1 MDVEPDEVEPAVP
14 MVPIK
19 PASMPPPPPPRV
31 GPPRAPDAPTD
42 GGRFRAPP
50 PVPPSPPRP
59 GSVRPPPIPPRP
71 PTATPSGTQTAA
83 RPRPPTSTPIGL
95 GAAPRPSPPLSAP
108 AEPVT
113 SAPEPEPPKRPP
125 PPVSKR
131 SGPGETTMHG
141 LLSELEDE
149 VAGVRPPSEFDVQV
163 PVPPADDPFASV
175 RIPPA
180 EPVPPTEPDLE
191 RARMLA
197 EACEAELAKNPAA
210 PRAARL
216 HFELARLHESP
227 LYDLRRAAAHYQ
239 EAYARAPEHLPTI
252 RGMRRVLI
260 ARRNYQNALPLFDA
274 EIRVTAD
281 PRRKASLYY
290 AKGRFLEDALGN
302 RDEARKVYTTAI
314 ELDRSATAILKA
326 VEHSEFDAGA
336 WDALARTYEKE
347 ATATGSDNRYR
358 AQLVVRRARL
368 LEQKKKDQ
376 DGAIELYETALRL
389 DPRASGALTA
399 LKRLHQTQR
408 RWRDLI
414 RVLEKEAS
422 QTTDPIVRTMALYR
436 VARLHRS
443 ELGNRQEAVAALER
457 ARESAPEDPM
467 IAAELA
473 ELYEE
478 IDRPDALAG
487 VLDALAAQATDPNE
501 KADHLERIA
510 NLFEG
515 RLADHESAIRYHEA
529 ALRIKPAFVP
539 ALQALGKLYREHERW
554 EPLIAMHQAEADSTD
569 DVTRRAA
576 AHASIADI
584 CETALQAPELA
595 AEHYGRA
602 LGQVPGYP
610 PAFKGLTRLLSLA
623 GRWRE
628 LIEVYERAVDQAK
641 DSARAITFLM
651 KIGAVYDAELNEP
664 AHAAHTYRRVLG
676 MDPNHLGAIH
686 ELQQATERAGRYQEL
701 VDALVL
707 EAEKT
712 KDKAVVAAL
721 LHRAGEVLDDKLS
734 DREGALAMFRKVLAS
749 DPKYVP
755 AVVSVGRL
763 YYRTGRW
770 DDLLD
775 TYQRELELT
784 PQGSEAAAILH
795 KMGELCEERIGRD
808 DEALKHYRKAVEH
821 DPTHRPSVRAL
832 ERLLEERGEHGEL
845 VKVLETEL
853 SGASDPHV
861 RARIASRIG
870 ETYEQRL
877 GQADKALG
885 AYAQAQTSLPT
896 YRPATDALA
905 RLRADRRAWDRL
917 VDDLKHE
924 AESARDPEIAIE
936 ALMRQAEIWSE
947 ELNEPKRAIHCY
959 EQVLARNPAHLAALL
974 ALETLYR
981 RASMWGEL
989 GQVELSLAHVY
1000 DEPEAKATAL
1010 RELARLQE
1018 LHGQLVHGDPA
1029 ETHRAVLTLVA
1040 RDRASLLALERIA
1053 IERHDRRLLL
1063 EVDRVLSAEAEDKVT
1078 RAFHLVRMG
1087 ECLEAENADE
1097 QALEAFRAVLEF
1109 DADNLAATRGF
1120 ARIAEGSGDP
1130 TVIAEAARREA
1141 RIATDGE
1148 AAARLLVRS
1157 AALRIDK
1164 LDDREGA
1171 RRDLERALELA
1182 PDNAE
1187 AAGRLSDLLRRS
1199 REYAV
1204 LADLLSR
1211 AATSAKSSERITTL
1225 WAEVGSLQAEHLDN
1239 LPGALSSLTRVL
1251 RAAPNHIPAM
1261 RKLAE
1266 LYERDAQWNEAVN
1279 LLSRVVQLAPDRT
1292 VLRDAHLALATI
1304 WSEHLNETPRA
1315 LVSLQAVLALDPE
1328 NTSALARLADL
1339 QERDG
1344 KTDYAIETARK
1355 LLLVAKDD
1363 TVQAEGLL
1371 RLARLSDK
1379 RGDDRGAEQAL
1390 LDAVTLEG
1398 PGSESALELKVR
1410 LVTATGWD
1418 RYAKALLSHVDRLN
1432 ARAEETTAV
1441 HLELARVLQDQL
1453 GRPKEAID
1461 LLRSAITVAKNPSAL
1476 RMDLATRLRTNGDNG
1491 AAIDELRIM
1500 LREDLARTDV
1510 WREIVRNFEAMHR
1523 VAEARHAL
1531 MPLAVLGAAT
1541 SAEQRLLTE
1550 RAREPLAS
1558 PAGALAGD
1566 VLLQLGPKG
1575 PSEDA
1580 AYALLVALL
1589 EALPKMAT
1597 VDLEAYGLTP
1607 RDKVMTKHGHPQ
1619 RQLADRIASIVG
1631 AGEFDLFVHR
1641 VRTRGVAVEL
1651 GEPPIVLVPA
1661 SIAELPIPQQI
1672 FLLARPI
1679 VAIARKVH
1687 PIEKL
1692 TPRELEVLM
1701 AAAARSISPGYGT
1714 GLTNEEDLEGQS
1726 KRIQKVLS
1734 RRGRKSVADLARSY
1748 TQSPRLD
1755 FVRWVDDLTKITQRI
1770 AGILSDDLGACVEVI
1785 QRRDRDLAGLS
1796 GREVL
1801 GRSREAS
1808 DLTRFWVSEA
1818 ALLLRQRL
1826 GMLANLGPPAPPR
1839 G

>member
-1 MDVEPDEVEPAVP
+1 MDVEPDEIEPAVP
-14 MVPIK
+14 IAPIK
-19 PASMPPPPPPRV
+19 TASMPPPPPPRT
-31 GPPRAPDAPTD
+31 RAPDAPSD
-42 GGRFRAPP
+42 GGRFKAPP
-50 PVPPSPPRP
+50 PVPM
-59 GSVRPPPIPPRP
+59 
-71 PTATPSGTQTAA
+71 Q
-83 RPRPPTSTPIGL
+83 
-95 GAAPRPSPPLSAP
+95 
-108 AEPVT
+108 
-113 SAPEPEPPKRPP
+113 PP
-125 PPVSKR
+125 PPPSRSSSVKPPPVPPPRATPHATPPAVPHAPPPATPAPSLQGGHRPPSSPTGKR
-131 SGPGETTMHG
+131 AGPGETTMHG

-149 VAGVRPPSEFDVQV
+149 VANVRAPSDLEIPVQV
-163 PVPPADDPFASV
+163 DDPFASV
-175 RIPPA
+175 RIAPS
-180 EPVPPTEPDLE
+180 EPVPPSEPDLE

-197 EACEAELAKNPAA
+197 EACEAELAKNPAS

-239 EAYARAPEHLPTI
+239 EAYSRASEHLPTI

-274 EIRVTAD
+274 EIRITAD
-281 PRRKASLYY
+281 PRRKAALYH

-302 RDEARKVYTTAI
+302 REEARKVYTTAI
-314 ELDRSATAILKA
+314 ELDRSATSILKA
-326 VEHSEFDAGA
+326 VEQAEFDAGA

-347 ATATGSDNRYR
+347 ATATGGDNRHR
-358 AQLVVRRARL
+358 ALLVVRRARL

-376 DGAIELYETALRL
+376 DAAIELYETALRL
-389 DPRASGALTA
+389 DPHASGALAA

-414 RVLEKEAS
+414 RVLEKEA
-422 QTTDPIVRTMALYR
+422 QHTNDPIVRTMALYR
-436 VARLHRS
+436 VARLHRA
-443 ELGNRQEAVAALER
+443 ELGNHHEAVTALER
-457 ARESAPEDPM
+457 ARETSPEDPM

-478 IDRPDALAG
+478 VDRPDALVG
-487 VLDALAAQATDPNE
+487 VLDALAAQATDPAE
-501 KADHLERIA
+501 KVDHLERIA
-510 NLFEG
+510 NLFET
-515 RLADHESAIRYHEA
+515 RLADHEAAIRYHEA
-529 ALRIKPAFVP
+529 ALRIKPTYVP
-539 ALQALGKLYREHERW
+539 ALQALGKLYREHSRW
-554 EPLIAMHQAEADSTD
+554 EPLIAMLTAEADAAED
-569 DVTRRAA
+569 ITRRAA

-584 CETALQAPELA
+584 CETSLGAADLA
-595 AEHYGRA
+595 ADHYGRA

-610 PAFKGLTRLLSLA
+610 PAFKGLTRLLSLG

-641 DSARAITFLM
+641 DPTRAITFLM
-651 KIGAVYDAELNEP
+651 KIGAVYEAELNEP

-676 MDPNHLGAIH
+676 LDPNHLGAIH
-686 ELQQATERAGRYQEL
+686 ELQQATERAGRFQEL

-707 EAEKT
+707 ESDKT
-712 KDKAVVAAL
+712 KDSSVVAAL
-721 LHRAGEVLDDKLS
+721 LHRAGEVLDDKLG
-734 DREGALAMFRKVLAS
+734 DRDGALAKFRKVLTIE
-749 DPKYVP
+749 PKYVP
-755 AVVSVGRL
+755 AVVSLGRL
-763 YYRTGRW
+763 YYRAGRW

-775 TYQRELELT
+775 TYKRELDLT
-784 PQGSEAAAILH
+784 PNGPDAAAILH
-795 KMGELCEERIGRD
+795 KMGELCELRIGRD
-808 DEALKHYRKAVEH
+808 DEALKHYRKAVEL
-821 DPTHRPSVRAL
+821 DGTHRPSVRAL
-832 ERLLEERGEHGEL
+832 ERLLEERGEHAEL
-845 VKVLETEL
+845 ARVLEAELGGATE
-853 SGASDPHV
+853 PHV
-861 RARIASRIG
+861 RARIAYRIG

-877 GQADKALG
+877 AQSDKALQ
-885 AYAQAQTSLPT
+885 AYAQAQSALPT
-896 YRPATDALA
+896 YRPATDALG
-905 RLRADRRAWDRL
+905 RLRADRKAWDRL

-924 AESARDPEIAIE
+924 AESARDPEIAID
-936 ALMRQAEIWSE
+936 ALMRQGEIWSD

-959 EQVLARNPAHLAALL
+959 EQVVAQNPSHLGALV

-981 RASMWGEL
+981 RASAWAEL
-989 GQVELSLAHVY
+989 GQVQHSLAHVY
-1000 DEPEAKATAL
+1000 TEPETKATAL

-1018 LHGQLVHGDPA
+1018 LHGQLVAGDPA

-1040 RDRASLLALERIA
+1040 RDRASISALERIA
-1053 IERHDRRLLL
+1053 IERHDRRMLL
-1063 EVDRVLSAEAEDKVT
+1063 EVDQVLAVEADDKVT

-1087 ECLEAENADE
+1087 ESLEAEGADE
-1097 QALEAFRAVLEF
+1097 EALDAFRTVLEF
-1109 DADNLAATRGF
+1109 DPENLAATRGLS
-1120 ARIAEGSGDP
+1120 RIAEGSGDP

-1148 AAARLLVRS
+1148 ASARLLVRS

-1187 AAGRLSDLLRRS
+1187 AASRLSDLLRKL

-1211 AATSAKSSERITTL
+1211 AATSAKSSERVTTL
-1225 WAEVGSLQAEHLDN
+1225 WAEVGELQAQHLDN

-1251 RAAPNHIPAM
+1251 RAAPNHIPAL

-1266 LYERDAQWNEAVN
+1266 LYERDAQWTEAVS

-1304 WSEHLNETPRA
+1304 WAERLNETPRA

-1328 NTSALARLADL
+1328 NTSALARLSDL
-1339 QERDG
+1339 QEHEG
-1344 KTDYAIETARK
+1344 KTDYAIDTARK
-1355 LLLVAKDD
+1355 LLVVAKDD
-1363 TVQAEGLL
+1363 TVRAEGYL
-1371 RLARLSDK
+1371 RLARLSDL

-1390 LDAVTLEG
+1390 LDAVALEG

-1410 LVTATGWD
+1410 LATPTGWD
-1418 RYAKALLSHVDRLN
+1418 RYAKALFQHLERLTSQ
-1432 ARAEETTAV
+1432 AEDTTAV
-1441 HLELARVLQDQL
+1441 HLELARVLHDQL
-1453 GRPKEAID
+1453 GRPKEAVD
-1461 LLRSAITVAKNPSAL
+1461 LLRSAIASSKNPSTL
-1476 RMDLATRLRTNGDNG
+1476 RMDLATRLRANGDHA
-1491 AAIDELRIM
+1491 AAIDELRTM

-1550 RAREPLAS
+1550 RAREPLSSS
-1558 PAGALAGD
+1558 PGSLAGD
-1566 VLLQLGPKG
+1566 ILLQLGPKG

-1580 AYALLVALL
+1580 AYSLLVALL

-1597 VDLEAYGLTP
+1597 VDLEAYGLSA
-1607 RDKVMTKHGHPQ
+1607 RDKVMTRHGHPQ
-1619 RQLADRIASIVG
+1619 RNLADRIASIVG

-1734 RRGRKSVADLARSY
+1734 RRGRKSVADLARAY
-1748 TQSPRLD
+1748 TESPRLD

-1785 QRRDRDLAGLS
+1785 QRRDRDLSGLS
-1796 GREVL
+1796 GREVVA
-1801 GRSREAS
+1801 RSREAS

-1826 GMLANLGPPAPPR
+1826 GMLTPVGPPPR